1 MATWG
6 DFIKDVNVVR
16 MQNGMYVKVDEVITL
31 WEELNKL
38 RASAPPPHDA
48 VAAEQEALQALQ
60 DAVAAER
67 EACAREVE
75 EFAEACAAEADTP
88 EVATAYLR
96 AAASIIREK
105 DEPLPEAEVLDE
117 QPAPEPTGEEG

>member
-16 MQNGMYVKVDEVITL
+16 MQTGMYVKVDEVITL
-31 WEELNKL
+31 WEELQKL
-38 RASAPPPHDA
+38 RAGAP
-48 VAAEQEALQALQ
+48 VAEAPNLEEALAT
-60 DAVAAER
+60 ER

-75 EFAEACAAEADTP
+75 EFAEACAAEVDTP

-96 AAASIIREK
+96 AAARIIREK
-105 DEPLPEAEVLDE
+105 DEPLPEAEPVEGPPL
-117 QPAPEPTGEEG
+117 PAEE